1 MKKLIN
7 KILNYFNG
15 NKTLFCMVVLYALTL
30 ETTKDLINNDIIKII
45 EYVFLTFGGLALGH
59 KVKKKLKK

>member
-30 ETTKDLINNDIIKII
+30 ETTKELINNDIIKII
-45 EYVFLTFGGLALGH
+45 EYIFLTFGGLSLGH
-59 KVKKKLKK
+59 KVKKSLK